1 VEEKGLMEDI
11 AEIIQQFGFPILAML
26 GLGYFVYFVWTT
38 ITEKIDPATEDM
50 KMTVLKLIDQIRLMD
65 NDMIR
70 LQKKLDTVLQMKEN
84 ERKDNNRTSIRRES
98 DSRRNNS

>member
-1 VEEKGLMEDI
+1 MQDAI
-11 AEIIQQFGFPILAML
+11 DAIQQFGFPVVAMV

-38 ITEKIDPATEDM
+38 VTEKIDPAIEEM
-50 KMTVLKLIDQIRLMD
+50 KITILSLIDQIRMLD

-84 ERKDNNRTSIRRES
+84 ERKKDK
-98 DSRRNNS
+98 

>member
-1 VEEKGLMEDI
+1 MQDVID
-11 AEIIQQFGFPILAML
+11 AIQQFGFPVVAMV

-38 ITEKIDPATEDM
+38 ITTKIDPAIEEM
-50 KMTVLKLIDQIRLMD
+50 KFTILSLIDQIRMLD

-84 ERKDNNRTSIRRES
+84 EKKKDI
-98 DSRRNNS
+98 NSKKNS